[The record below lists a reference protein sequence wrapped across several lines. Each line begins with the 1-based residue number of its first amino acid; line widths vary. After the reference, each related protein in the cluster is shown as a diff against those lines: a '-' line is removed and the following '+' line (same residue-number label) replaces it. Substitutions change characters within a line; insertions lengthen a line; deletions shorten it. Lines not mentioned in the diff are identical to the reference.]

1 MATAR
6 ANPAAKNYGTNIVGI
21 AAEQRD
27 YFTPVETSGEVPDLI
42 TPTVPD
48 ADVLQPGDSGLYKN
62 VIEFRPPYS
71 LTPVKQFYPVE
82 RYKGNPS
89 PDPSIPGM
97 QMGAGEIHFYLDANS
112 AGFWLKHL
120 LQVTVVH
127 STSYGGLGN
136 IAATHDF
143 ENALTGSAITQPIDL
158 LDAVAAPTADP
169 SAMTGYT
176 PKPPEG
182 MTAAKLKFSVG
193 GVYTIVGRD
202 HNNAP
207 VNEVTPNLSADGTSK
222 HYYATIDS
230 IIGPDGVTCTVSADL
245 AEVFEHTLRFTSGVS
260 EGLTLEVREGNVDT
274 PITYNGLLVSRGI
287 LTLEDVSRFRALV
300 IANEAHPR
308 RSMFGGTTGT
318 QLNGD
323 PVDLALGTPLKGK
336 FERLD
341 FHAIPAP
348 GMSWEVGGEDVPAEY
363 QGTFRVASIGMA
375 IDNRIAPP
383 RTAYAE
389 TFFYPKPVRKMN
401 RELQLQVAIDY
412 SKEADFDRFVGGF
425 TFESTLSAVSKPFG
439 GAYRGIKVKGNQ
451 CQIVNNPTRIAGD
464 LGEVLQQIVTRM
476 HIGDNP
482 EGNDEAEITI
492 INTLGGGSF

>member
-1 MATAR
+1 MARAV

-27 YFTPVETSGEVPDLI
+27 YFTPVVTSEVTPDL
-42 TPTVPD
+42 TATAPAD
-48 ADVLQPGDSGLYKN
+48 DVLNPGDSGLYKN

-97 QMGAGEIHFYLDANS
+97 QMGAGEIHFYLDATS

-120 LQVTVVH
+120 LQATEVITH
-127 STSYGGLGN
+127 AFGLYQIILSHDFTGGGLDAG
-136 IAATHDF
+136 T
-143 ENALTGSAITQPIDL
+143 ITDQKQPKEL
-158 LDAVAAPTADP
+158 LAAVAAPTVAP
-169 SAMTGYT
+169 SEGTYA

-182 MTAAKLKFSVG
+182 MTAARINFSQAGTYV
-193 GVYTIVGRD
+193 IDGRD
-202 HNNAP
+202 HNGAP
-207 VNEVTPNLSADGTSK
+207 VNETRTVGASGGVSR
-222 HYYATIDS
+222 HYYELIENISSAS
-230 IIGPDGVTCTVSADL
+230 ASANACVVSASVTD
-245 AEVFEHTLRFTSGVS
+245 VYEHVLSFVSGVS
-260 EGLTLEVREGNVDT
+260 EGLTLEVREGNIDT

-308 RSMFGGTTGT
+308 QAMHGGTEGT
-318 QLNGD
+318 NL
-323 PVDLALGTPLKGK
+323 LGTPDATPALDPFK
-336 FERLD
+336 RLD

-348 GMSWEVGGEDVPAEY
+348 GMSWEIGGDNVPADY

-464 LGEVLQQIVTRM
+464 LGEVLQQIVTRI

-492 INTLGGGSF
+492 INTEPTV